1 MGEVMSNENTAKID
15 PEYQQA
21 IDALKEYMAE
31 SGKNQAQIVK
41 ELGKSSGLISAFLS
55 GKYTTPHAIIPSVM
69 SYIEVNRK
77 KKAAPTAPGYA
88 ETSLSRLMEA
98 SIAYAHVQGLQTVI
112 YGDAGVGK
120 TTAANAYTEREK
132 LATYIYARPDC
143 ASYTGVMSLVA
154 DAFGIRDRIT
164 RNITNEFIKRMK
176 GSGRVLI
183 VDEAQHLTVR
193 ALNHLRCISD
203 ESGVG
208 IALVGN
214 EEVYSKLRGS
224 GKADFAQLFSRV
236 GMRKQVQTR
245 DIKMEDIRS
254 IFGRY
259 ELDEGVMKLLG
270 GVANTPYGLRG
281 AVNVYVNTAA
291 VYGEITEKGMV
302 KVMRD
307 MNIG

>member
-1 MGEVMSNENTAKID
+1 MDEILDKVMEEQVD
-15 PEYQQA
+15 YQKA
-21 IDALKEYMAE
+21 IDSLREYITK
-31 SGKNQAQIVK
+31 SGKTQTAVGT
-41 ELGKSSGLISAFLS
+41 ELGISSGAVSSFLS
-55 GKYTTPHAIIPSVM
+55 GKYKTPHTLIPKVFALLSM
-69 SYIEVNRK
+69 NA
-77 KKAAPTAPGYA
+77 KKAVAPKAPDFA
-88 ETSLSRLMEA
+88 ETSISRTVYNT
-98 SIAYAHVQGLQTVI
+98 IAYAHLRGVI
-112 YGDAGVGK
+112 AVVYGDAGVGK
-120 TTAANAYTEREK
+120 TSTVQEYVKNDS
-132 LATYIYARPDC
+132 LALLITISPTYSSI
-143 ASYTGVMSLVA
+143 TGVNELIAAQLGVRERVA
-154 DAFGIRDRIT
+154 RRLTAEIVERL
-164 RNITNEFIKRMK
+164 K

-245 DIKMEDIRS
+245 DIRMEDIKS
-254 IFGRY
+254 IFGKY
-259 ELDEGVMKLLG
+259 ELDDGVLKLLG

-281 AVNVYVNTAA
+281 AVNVYINTAA
-291 VYGEITEKGMV
+291 VYGEVTEKGMV

>member
-1 MGEVMSNENTAKID
+1 MDVTLDRVMDEQVDYQSAIESLREYIAK
-15 PEYQQA
+15 
-21 IDALKEYMAE
+21 
-31 SGKNQAQIVK
+31 SGKTQKAVGQ
-41 ELGKSSGLISAFLS
+41 ELGISDGLVSSFLA
-55 GKYTTPHAIIPSVM
+55 GKYKTPHTMIPKIRALLDM
-69 SYIEVNRK
+69 HA
-77 KKAAPTAPGYA
+77 KKAVAPKAPDFA
-88 ETSLSRLMEA
+88 ETSISRTVYNT
-98 SIAYAHVQGLQTVI
+98 IAYAHLRGVI
-112 YGDAGVGK
+112 AVVYGDAGVGK
-120 TTAANAYTEREK
+120 TSTVREYVK
-132 LATYIYARPDC
+132 NDSLALLITISPTYSSI
-143 ASYTGVMSLVA
+143 TGVNELIAAQMGVRERVA
-154 DAFGIRDRIT
+154 RRLTAEIVDRL
-164 RNITNEFIKRMK
+164 K

-193 ALNHLRCISD
+193 ALNHLRCMSD

-245 DIKMEDIRS
+245 DIKIEDIKS
-254 IFGRY
+254 IFGQY
-259 ELDEGVMKLLG
+259 GLDEGVLKLLG

-281 AVNVYVNTAA
+281 AVNVYINTAA
-291 VYGEITEKGMV
+291 VYGEVTEKGMV

>member
-1 MGEVMSNENTAKID
+1 MDAVFDKGMEEQVD
-15 PEYQQA
+15 YQNA
-21 IDALKEYMAE
+21 IDSLREYIAK
-31 SGKNQAQIVK
+31 SGKTQTAVGT
-41 ELGKSSGLISAFLS
+41 ELGISGGAISSFLS
-55 GKYTTPHAIIPSVM
+55 GKYKTPHTLIPKVFALLSM
-69 SYIEVNRK
+69 NA
-77 KKAAPTAPGYA
+77 KKAVAPKAPDFA
-88 ETSLSRLMEA
+88 ETSISRTVYNA
-98 SIAYAHVQGLQTVI
+98 IAYAHLRGVI
-112 YGDAGVGK
+112 AVVYGDAGVGK
-120 TTAANAYTEREK
+120 TSTVREYVK
-132 LATYIYARPDC
+132 NDSLALLITISPTYSSI
-143 ASYTGVMSLVA
+143 TGVNELIAAQLGVRERVA
-154 DAFGIRDRIT
+154 RRLTAEIVDRL
-164 RNITNEFIKRMK
+164 K

-193 ALNHLRCISD
+193 ALNHLRCMSD

-245 DIKMEDIRS
+245 DIKMEDIKS
-254 IFGRY
+254 IFGKY
-259 ELDEGVMKLLG
+259 ELDDGVLKLLG

-281 AVNVYVNTAA
+281 AVNVYINTAA
-291 VYGEITEKGMV
+291 VYGEVTEKGMV

>member
-1 MGEVMSNENTAKID
+1 MDVTLDRVMDEQVDYQSAIESLREYIAK
-15 PEYQQA
+15 
-21 IDALKEYMAE
+21 
-31 SGKNQAQIVK
+31 SGKTQTAVGT
-41 ELGKSSGLISAFLS
+41 ELGVSSGAISSFLS
-55 GKYTTPHAIIPSVM
+55 GKYKTPHTMIPKVVALLSM
-69 SYIEVNRK
+69 SA
-77 KKAAPTAPGYA
+77 KKAVAPRAPEFA
-88 ETSLSRLMEA
+88 ETSISRTVYNTV
-98 SIAYAHVQGLQTVI
+98 AYAHLRGVI
-112 YGDAGVGK
+112 AVVYGDAGVGK
-120 TTAANAYTEREK
+120 TSTVREYVK
-132 LATYIYARPDC
+132 NDSLALLITISPTY
-143 ASYTGVMSLVA
+143 ASITGVNELIAAQLGVRERVA
-154 DAFGIRDRIT
+154 RRLTAEIVDRL
-164 RNITNEFIKRMK
+164 K

-259 ELDEGVMKLLG
+259 ELDEGVLKLLG

-291 VYGEITEKGMV
+291 VYGEVTEKGMV

>member
-1 MGEVMSNENTAKID
+1 MDVTLDRVMDEQVDYQSAIESLREYIAK
-15 PEYQQA
+15 
-21 IDALKEYMAE
+21 
-31 SGKNQAQIVK
+31 SGKTQTAVGT
-41 ELGKSSGLISAFLS
+41 ELGVSSGAISSFLS
-55 GKYTTPHAIIPSVM
+55 GKYKTPHTLIPKVCALLSM
-69 SYIEVNRK
+69 NA
-77 KKAAPTAPGYA
+77 KKAVAPKAPGFA
-88 ETSLSRLMEA
+88 ETSISRTVYNTV
-98 SIAYAHVQGLQTVI
+98 AYAHLRGVI
-112 YGDAGVGK
+112 AVVYGDAGVGK
-120 TTAANAYTEREK
+120 TSTVREYVK
-132 LATYIYARPDC
+132 NDSLALLITISPTYSSI
-143 ASYTGVMSLVA
+143 TGVNELIAAQLGVRELVA
-154 DAFGIRDRIT
+154 RRLTAEIVDRL
-164 RNITNEFIKRMK
+164 K

-259 ELDEGVMKLLG
+259 ELDEGVLKLLG

-291 VYGEITEKGMV
+291 VYGEVTEKGMV

>member
-1 MGEVMSNENTAKID
+1 MDVTLDRVIDEQVDYQSAIESLREYIAK
-15 PEYQQA
+15 
-21 IDALKEYMAE
+21 
-31 SGKNQAQIVK
+31 SGKTQTAVGT
-41 ELGKSSGLISAFLS
+41 ELGVSSGAISSFLS
-55 GKYTTPHAIIPSVM
+55 GKYKTPHTLIPKVCALLSM
-69 SYIEVNRK
+69 NA
-77 KKAAPTAPGYA
+77 KKAVAPKAPGFA
-88 ETSLSRLMEA
+88 ETSISRTVYNTV
-98 SIAYAHVQGLQTVI
+98 AYAHLRGVI
-112 YGDAGVGK
+112 AVVYGDAGVGK
-120 TTAANAYTEREK
+120 TSTVREYVK
-132 LATYIYARPDC
+132 NDSLALLITISPTYSSI
-143 ASYTGVMSLVA
+143 TGVNELIAAQLGVRERVA
-154 DAFGIRDRIT
+154 RRLTAEIVDRL
-164 RNITNEFIKRMK
+164 K

-259 ELDEGVMKLLG
+259 ELDEGVLKLLG

-291 VYGEITEKGMV
+291 VYGEVTEKGMV

>member
-1 MGEVMSNENTAKID
+1 MDAVFDKGMEEQVD
-15 PEYQQA
+15 YQNA
-21 IDALKEYMAE
+21 IDSLREYIAK
-31 SGKNQAQIVK
+31 SGKTQTAVGT
-41 ELGKSSGLISAFLS
+41 ELGISGGAISSFLS
-55 GKYTTPHAIIPSVM
+55 GKYKTPHTLIPKVSALLSM
-69 SYIEVNRK
+69 NA
-77 KKAAPTAPGYA
+77 KKAAAPKEPDFA
-88 ETSLSRLMEA
+88 ETSISRTVYNA
-98 SIAYAHVQGLQTVI
+98 VAYAHLRGVI
-112 YGDAGVGK
+112 AVVYGDAGVGK
-120 TTAANAYTEREK
+120 TSTVREYVK
-132 LATYIYARPDC
+132 NDSLALLITISPTYSSI
-143 ASYTGVMSLVA
+143 TGVNELIAAQLGVRERVA
-154 DAFGIRDRIT
+154 RRLTAEIEDRL
-164 RNITNEFIKRMK
+164 K

-193 ALNHLRCISD
+193 ALNHLRCMSD

-214 EEVYSKLRGS
+214 EEVYRKLRGS

-254 IFGRY
+254 IFGKY
-259 ELDEGVMKLLG
+259 ELDDGVLKLLG

-281 AVNVYVNTAA
+281 AVNVYINTAA
-291 VYGEITEKGMV
+291 VYGEVTEKGMV

>member
-1 MGEVMSNENTAKID
+1 MDVTLDRVMDEQVDYQSAIESLREYIAK
-15 PEYQQA
+15 
-21 IDALKEYMAE
+21 
-31 SGKNQAQIVK
+31 SGKTQTAVGT
-41 ELGKSSGLISAFLS
+41 ELGVSSGAISSFLS
-55 GKYTTPHAIIPSVM
+55 GKYKTPHTLIPKVCALLSM
-69 SYIEVNRK
+69 NA
-77 KKAAPTAPGYA
+77 KKAVAPKAPGFA
-88 ETSLSRLMEA
+88 ETSISRTVYNTV
-98 SIAYAHVQGLQTVI
+98 AYAHLRGVI
-112 YGDAGVGK
+112 AVVYGDAGVGK
-120 TTAANAYTEREK
+120 TSTVREYVK
-132 LATYIYARPDC
+132 NDSLALLITISPTYSSI
-143 ASYTGVMSLVA
+143 TGVNELIAAQLGVRERVA
-154 DAFGIRDRIT
+154 RRLTAENVDRL
-164 RNITNEFIKRMK
+164 K

-259 ELDEGVMKLLG
+259 ELDEGVLKLLG

-291 VYGEITEKGMV
+291 VYGEVTEKGMV

>member
-1 MGEVMSNENTAKID
+1 MDVTLDRVMDEQVDYQSAIESLREYIAK
-15 PEYQQA
+15 
-21 IDALKEYMAE
+21 
-31 SGKNQAQIVK
+31 SGKTQTAVGT
-41 ELGKSSGLISAFLS
+41 ELGVSSGAISSFLS
-55 GKYTTPHAIIPSVM
+55 GKYKTPHTLIPKVCALLSM
-69 SYIEVNRK
+69 NA
-77 KKAAPTAPGYA
+77 KKAVAPKAPGFA
-88 ETSLSRLMEA
+88 ETSISRTVYNTV
-98 SIAYAHVQGLQTVI
+98 AYAHLRGVI
-112 YGDAGVGK
+112 AVVYGDAGVGK
-120 TTAANAYTEREK
+120 TSTVREYVK
-132 LATYIYARPDC
+132 NDSLALLITISPTYSSI
-143 ASYTGVMSLVA
+143 TGVNELIAAQLGVRERVA
-154 DAFGIRDRIT
+154 RRLTAEIVDRL
-164 RNITNEFIKRMK
+164 K

-259 ELDEGVMKLLG
+259 ELDEGVLKLLG

-291 VYGEITEKGMV
+291 VYGEVTEKGMV

>member
-1 MGEVMSNENTAKID
+1 MDEVLDKVMEEQVD
-15 PEYQQA
+15 YQKA
-21 IDALKEYMAE
+21 IDSLREYITK
-31 SGKNQAQIVK
+31 SGKTQTAVGT
-41 ELGKSSGLISAFLS
+41 ELGISSGAVSSFLS
-55 GKYTTPHAIIPSVM
+55 GKYKTPHTLIPKVFALLSM
-69 SYIEVNRK
+69 NA
-77 KKAAPTAPGYA
+77 KKAVAPKAPDFA
-88 ETSLSRLMEA
+88 ETSISRTVYNT
-98 SIAYAHVQGLQTVI
+98 IAYAHLRGVI
-112 YGDAGVGK
+112 AVVYGDAGVGK
-120 TTAANAYTEREK
+120 TSTVQEYVKNDS
-132 LATYIYARPDC
+132 LALLITISPTYSSI
-143 ASYTGVMSLVA
+143 TGVNELIAAQLGVRERVA
-154 DAFGIRDRIT
+154 RRLTAEIVERL
-164 RNITNEFIKRMK
+164 K

-245 DIKMEDIRS
+245 DIRMEDIRS
-254 IFGRY
+254 IFGKY
-259 ELDEGVMKLLG
+259 ELDDGVLKLLG

-281 AVNVYVNTAA
+281 AVNVYINTAA
-291 VYGEITEKGMV
+291 VYGEVTEKGMV